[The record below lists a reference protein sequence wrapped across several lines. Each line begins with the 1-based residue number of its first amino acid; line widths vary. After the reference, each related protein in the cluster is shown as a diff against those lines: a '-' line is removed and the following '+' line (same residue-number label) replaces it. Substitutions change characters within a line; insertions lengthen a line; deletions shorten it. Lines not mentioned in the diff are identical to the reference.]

1 MKRLTLLLLPILL
14 CIILIA
20 CDTSGENTSEVS
32 NFSETESSIGS
43 ESNISKTESSE
54 ESTSTENNSST
65 TEESSNTTDN
75 SDSATTTIQKEFEIS
90 VTLHGTTALGNAGF
104 SVNSGYAKNQK
115 ITIEGTKDVIDAFD
129 SSKITADVDVSGA
142 SSIGTFEF
150 LIVYKVPENVKVIS
164 TSAEY
169 LSLEIIKKSD
179 IPVTPPSD
187 SAYITNGIIIV
198 GNRGMEQFGGSA
210 AGGEKTA
217 QKLNEFKQAVGANVN
232 VYIMPC
238 PTSAAFYAP
247 EKYPNSIKNT
257 VNCFNGIKD
266 NLVDVKY
273 VDALTALS
281 SHTDEYIY
289 LRTDFHWSGL
299 GGYYAAKELANV
311 AGTPF
316 DDISTFTEQSV
327 DGVKGSLVRYAS
339 VLGNYPDTLYW
350 YVPSRQHTVT
360 YYSVSNFKNPISGRT
375 LFSSSKGYTK
385 FIYGDAY
392 TTHIQSDINN
402 GRKLLIFKDSYGNT
416 LAPYVLSSF
425 EEVYMADYREFK
437 LNAKEFIQEHGIT
450 DVCFAMS
457 AFAVNGSK
465 RDYITKLLK
474 Y

>member
-14 CIILIA
+14 CIVLIA
-20 CDTSGENTSEVS
+20 CDTTGENISNVS
-32 NFSETESSIGS
+32 DVQESDNASGN
-43 ESNISKTESSE
+43 ESNISKSESTADSSSSATQESSTPN
-54 ESTSTENNSST
+54 ESEG
-65 TEESSNTTDN
+65 SNL
-75 SDSATTTIQKEFEIS
+75 TTIQKEFDVSI
-90 VTLHGTTALGNAGF
+90 TLHGTTALGNAGF
-104 SVNSGYAKNQK
+104 SVKSGYAKMQK
-115 ITIEGTKDVIDAFD
+115 ITLEGDKDVIESLDTT
-129 SSKITADVDVSGA
+129 KITADVDVSSA
-142 SSIGTFEF
+142 TSIGTFEF
-150 LIVYKVPENVKVIS
+150 LIIYTAPENVNIVS

-169 LSLEIIKKSD
+169 LSLEIIKKSNES
-179 IPVTPPSD
+179 VTPPSD
-187 SAYITNGIIIV
+187 SAYVSNGIIIV

-217 QKLNEFKQAVGANVN
+217 QKLNEFKQAVGAGVN

-238 PTSAAFYAP
+238 PSAAAFYAP
-247 EKYPNSIKNT
+247 DKYPNSIKNHE
-257 VNCFNGIKD
+257 NCFNGIKN
-266 NLVDVKY
+266 NLAGVKY
-273 VDALTALS
+273 VDTLTALG

-316 DDISTFTEQSV
+316 DDISTFTENSV
-327 DGVKGSLVRYAS
+327 DGFKGSLVRYAS

-350 YVPSRQHTVT
+350 YVPARQHTVT
-360 YYSVSNFKNPISGRT
+360 YYSVNNFKNPITGRT
-375 LFSSSKGYTK
+375 LFSTNKGYTK
-385 FIYGDAY
+385 FIYGDSY
-392 TTHIQSDINN
+392 TTHIKSDVNN
-402 GRKLLIFKDSYGNT
+402 GRKLLIFKDSYGNA

-437 LNAKEFIQEHGIT
+437 LNALDFINEHGIT

-465 RDYITKLLK
+465 RDYITQLLK

>member
-1 MKRLTLLLLPILL
+1 MKKFALLLLPILL

-20 CDTSGENTSEVS
+20 CDTSSETLSGNSQTESTNSS
-32 NFSETESSIGS
+32 NDTASSNDSSANTESSYS
-43 ESNISKTESSE
+43 DDSSAATESSE
-54 ESTSTENNSST
+54 ATDESY
-65 TEESSNTTDN
+65 
-75 SDSATTTIQKEFEIS
+75 SDSDTIIEKEFEVS

-104 SVNSGYAKNQK
+104 SVKSGYTKTQK
-115 ITIEGTKDVIDAFD
+115 VTVQGQKDVLD
-129 SSKITADVDVSGA
+129 SLTSEQIKADVDLSGVSSEGA
-142 SSIGTFEF
+142 VEF
-150 LIVYKVPENVKVIS
+150 LIIYSVPDGVTIKS

-169 LSLEIIKKSD
+169 LTIEIVKKSSES
-179 IPVTPPSD
+179 TPPSD
-187 SAYITNGIIIV
+187 SAYVTNGIIID

-217 QKLNEFKQAVGANVN
+217 LKLNEFKQAVGENVN

-238 PTSAAFYAP
+238 PTASAFYAP
-247 EKYPNSIKNT
+247 DKYPNSIKNH
-257 VNCFNGIKD
+257 VNCFTAIKD
-266 NLVDVKY
+266 NLIEVKY

-299 GGYYAAKELANV
+299 GGYYAAQELAKV

-316 DDISTFTEQSV
+316 DDISTFTEHSV
-327 DGVKGSLVRYAS
+327 EGVKGSLVRYAS

-350 YVPSRQHTVT
+350 YVPARQHTVT
-360 YYSVSNFKNPISGRT
+360 YYSVANFKNPITDRT
-375 LFSSSKGYTK
+375 LFSSNKGYTK

-392 TTHIQSDINN
+392 TTHIQSDVNN
-402 GRKLLIFKDSYGNT
+402 GRKLLIFKDSYGNA

-437 LNAKEFIQEHGIT
+437 LNALDFIEEHGIT

-465 RDYITKLLK
+465 RDYITKLIK

>member
-1 MKRLTLLLLPILL
+1 MKRITLLLLPILL

-20 CDTSGENTSEVS
+20 CDTTGENASGNS
-32 NFSETESSIGS
+32 DI
-43 ESNISKTESSE
+43 ESNITESIVSDE
-54 ESTSTENNSST
+54 ASSVESNSG
-65 TEESSNTTDN
+65 ESSATATE
-75 SDSATTTIQKEFEIS
+75 DSSISSESSSFVPLTVQKEFEVS
-90 VTLHGTTALGNAGF
+90 VTLHGVTALGNAGF
-104 SVNSGYAKNQK
+104 SVKSGYQKTQK
-115 ITIEGTKDVIDAFD
+115 ITLEASQDVINALDT
-129 SSKITADVDVSGA
+129 SKITADVDVSGTA
-142 SSIGTFEF
+142 SVGTFEF
-150 LIVYKVPENVKVIS
+150 LILYSVPENVEIVS

-169 LSLEIIKKSD
+169 LSLEIVKKSESS
-179 IPVTPPSD
+179 VTPPSD

-198 GNRGMEQFGGSA
+198 GNRGMEQFGGST

-217 QKLNEFKQAVGANVN
+217 QKVNEFKKAVGANIN

-238 PTSAAFYAP
+238 PSSAAFYAP
-247 EKYPNSIKNT
+247 DKYPDSIKNH

-273 VDALTALS
+273 VDTLTALGA
-281 SHTDEYIY
+281 HTDEYIY

-299 GGYYAAKELANV
+299 GGYYAAKELAKV

-316 DDISTFTEQSV
+316 DDISTFTEESV

-375 LFSSSKGYTK
+375 LFSTNKGYTK
-385 FIYGDAY
+385 FIYGDSY
-392 TTHIQSDINN
+392 TTHIKSDVNN
-402 GRKLLIFKDSYGNT
+402 GRKLLVFKDSYGNA
-416 LAPYVLSSF
+416 LAPYLLSSF

-437 LNAKEFIQEHGIT
+437 LNALDFIEEHGIT

-465 RDYITKLLK
+465 RDYITKLIN

>member
-20 CDTSGENTSEVS
+20 CDTTGENV
-32 NFSETESSIGS
+32 
-43 ESNISKTESSE
+43 SNISQSTSNDNDESSLSSDGSTDESTATSTESNDASVEESSSASNESSE
-54 ESTSTENNSST
+54 DSSK
-65 TEESSNTTDN
+65 
-75 SDSATTTIQKEFEIS
+75 IQEQFDVS
-90 VTLHGTTALGNAGF
+90 VTIHGTTALGNAGL
-104 SVNSGYAKNQK
+104 SVKSGYAKNQK
-115 ITIEGTKDVIDAFD
+115 ITVEGDKDVIGALDI
-129 SSKITADVDVSGA
+129 SKITAGVDVSGA

-150 LIVYKVPENVKVIS
+150 LIIYSVPENVTVVS

-169 LSLEIIKKSD
+169 LTLEIVEKSNESTD
-179 IPVTPPSD
+179 PPSD
-187 SAYITNGIIIV
+187 SAYISNGIIIV

-217 QKLNEFKQAVGANVN
+217 LKLNQFKEAVGENVN

-247 EKYPNSIKNT
+247 DKYPNSIKNH

-266 NLVDVKY
+266 NLVNVKY

-281 SHTDEYIY
+281 AHTDEYIY

-299 GGYYAAKELANV
+299 GGYYAAKELARV

-316 DDISTFTEQSV
+316 DDLSTFTEKHV

-350 YVPSRQHTVT
+350 YVPSREHTVT
-360 YYSVSNFKNPISGRT
+360 YYSVKDFTTPVKGKT
-375 LFSSSKGYTK
+375 LFSGNKGYTM
-385 FIYGDAY
+385 FIYGDTF
-392 TTHIQSDINN
+392 TTHIQSDVNN
-402 GRKLLIFKDSYGNT
+402 GRKLLIFKDSYGNA

-425 EEVYMADYREFK
+425 EEVYMADYREFR
-437 LNAKEFIQEHGIT
+437 LNALEFIEEHGIT

>member
-1 MKRLTLLLLPILL
+1 MKRIALLLLPILL
-14 CIILIA
+14 CLILIA
-20 CDTSGENTSEVS
+20 CDTTSETVS
-32 NFSETESSIGS
+32 EATQS
-43 ESNISKTESSE
+43 ESN
-54 ESTSTENNSST
+54 ENNQ
-65 TEESSNTTDN
+65 SSNTTEASKSESSVEA
-75 SDSATTTIQKEFEIS
+75 SDSTSSEENPVSDTESNNDASTIQKEIEVS
-90 VTLHGTTALGNAGF
+90 VTLRGTTALGNAGF
-104 SVNSGYAKNQK
+104 SVNSGYENIQK
-115 ITIEGTKDVIDAFD
+115 VVVEGEKDKIESLDNSKVTAEVDI
-129 SSKITADVDVSGA
+129 SSA

-150 LIVYKVPENVKVIS
+150 LILYTVPENIEIIS
-164 TSAEY
+164 TSSEY
-169 LSLEIIKKSD
+169 LTLEIVKKTEES
-179 IPVTPPSD
+179 TPPPAD
-187 SAYITNGIIIV
+187 SVYITNGIIIA

-217 QKLNEFKQAVGANVN
+217 LKLNEFKQAVGANVN

-238 PTSAAFYAP
+238 PSAAAFYAP
-247 EKYPNSIKNT
+247 DKYPNSIKNH

-273 VDALTALS
+273 VDTLTALGA
-281 SHTDEYIY
+281 HTDEYIY

-299 GGYYAAKELANV
+299 GGYYAAQELARV

-316 DDISTFTEQSV
+316 DDISTFEENSV
-327 DGVKGSLVRYAS
+327 EGVKGSLVRNAS

-375 LFSSSKGYTK
+375 LFSTNKGYTK
-385 FIYGDAY
+385 FIYGDSY
-392 TTHIQSDINN
+392 TTHIQSDVNN
-402 GRKLLIFKDSYGNT
+402 GRKLLIFKDSYGNA

-425 EEVYMADYREFK
+425 EDVYMADYREFK
-437 LNAKEFIQEHGIT
+437 LNALDFIEEHGIT

-465 RDYITKLLK
+465 RDYITRLLK